1 MHISCIPEH
10 CDVFQTNHDNTRMCI
25 ANQVARHYLFK
36 GPKAFNFSQDDSWFH
51 SDEFLNF

>member
-25 ANQVARHYLFK
+25 ANQLARHYLFK
-36 GPKAFNFSQDDSWFH
+36 GHKAFNFSQDDSWFH
-51 SDEFLNF
+51 SNEFLNF